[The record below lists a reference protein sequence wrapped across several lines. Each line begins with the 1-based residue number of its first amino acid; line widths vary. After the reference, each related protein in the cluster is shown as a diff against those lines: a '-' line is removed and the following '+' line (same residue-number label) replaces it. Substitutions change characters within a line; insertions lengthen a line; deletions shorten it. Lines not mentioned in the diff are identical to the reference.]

1 MSDVVTGEAVV
12 VEVRVAQLPTRAL
25 ALLIDVVVQLVL
37 VFGANFLLL
46 NAVQAV
52 DLAFAGA
59 LAVATTALILLGY
72 PVAFETLSR
81 GRSLG
86 KMALGLRVVG
96 DDGGPEQFRQALFRG
111 LAGIVEIWMFT
122 GAPALLAS
130 LLSDRGK
137 RLGDLFAGTIVIS
150 ERAPRT
156 APPPPMPPELAGWAA
171 TLELSLLP
179 DEVANAARSYLTR
192 APQLSPAIR
201 HELGERI
208 AGQLA
213 AYVSPPPPPGV
224 PPPAYLAAVLAER
237 RRRAEERLAA
247 RTPPAIAAA
256 GTPGQAV
263 PAGTPGT
270 AAPASQPP
278 QAAPPQEPAVPRG
291 TAEPTPGGF
300 VPPA

>member
-1 MSDVVTGEAVV
+1 
-12 VEVRVAQLPTRAL
+12 
-25 ALLIDVVVQLVL
+25 
-37 VFGANFLLL
+37 
-46 NAVQAV
+46 
-52 DLAFAGA
+52 
-59 LAVATTALILLGY
+59 
-72 PVAFETLSR
+72 
-81 GRSLG
+81 
-86 KMALGLRVVG
+86 
-96 DDGGPEQFRQALFRG
+96 
-111 LAGIVEIWMFT
+111 IVEIWMFT

-208 AGQLA
+208 AGQVA

-247 RTPPAIAAA
+247 RTPPAGPPP

-300 VPPA
+300 VPPACTRTPRRRGSGPAPTRLRAAGTASAAGTRPCARSA